1 MSRILAREN
10 LMQMVFAYNF
20 EKNPDFEEDDFFEG
34 KNLTDED
41 KYFINKN
48 FEGIKTHYNEI
59 ISIIENNLVN
69 YKLDRICKTDLAI
82 LVASIY
88 QIKFENEPIKV
99 VINEAVDMSKK
110 YSLDNSYKFVNG
122 LLAKVANAV

>member
-1 MSRILAREN
+1 MSRIAAREN

-20 EKNPDFEEDDFFEG
+20 EKEFETEEDFFEN

-41 KYFINKN
+41 VEYIKSN
-48 FEGIKTHYNEI
+48 FDGIKSHYDEILEI
-59 ISIIENNLVN
+59 IKQNLVN
-69 YKLDRICKTDLAI
+69 YKLERICKTDLAI

-88 QIKFENEPIKV
+88 QLRYLNEPVKIV
-99 VINEAVDMSKK
+99 VNEAVDMSKK

-122 LLAKVANAV
+122 LLAKVVNAV

>member
-20 EKNPDFEEDDFFEG
+20 EKNSDFEEDDFFEG
-34 KNLTDED
+34 KNLTEED
-41 KYFINKN
+41 REFINKN
-48 FEGIKTHYNEI
+48 FEGVKAHYNEI
-59 ISIIENNLVN
+59 VDIIEKNLVG

-82 LVASIY
+82 LVVSIY
-88 QIKFENEPIKV
+88 QIKFEKEPVKV
-99 VINEAVDMSKK
+99 VVNEAVDMSKK

-122 LLAKVANAV
+122 LLARVADAV